1 MACASGLIRTL
12 LLSSAVL
19 LSPLAVFSWGVA
31 SAQAQAAAAKTNIDD
46 TWQGTLHA
54 GKDLRTVLKI
64 VKAPDGS
71 LKSSFYSIDQGGQAI
86 QVKTTTF
93 LGGDLKL
100 DVDAIGGTYTGKM
113 SPDGSTITGE
123 WLQGDKPLAL
133 ILLRAS
139 AETAWTIPEPP
150 PKVPPMAADANPSF
164 DVATIK
170 PSDPAS
176 KGKGFGGPPRHFQ
189 THNTTLND
197 VIMFAYSVNSKQIIG
212 GPGWMETDK
221 FDISG
226 QPDVPGAPSEVQI
239 KSMLRKLIETR
250 FGMKFHPGQKE
261 LSAYILTVAK
271 DGPKM
276 TKSDAEANAGSAF
289 FFTKLGNLTVRNSTM
304 RDFANGMQGAV
315 FDRPVVDH
323 TGLEGRWN
331 CTLKWTPDETQF
343 SVFGVK
349 IPPPSEAP
357 DDAPPLLFKAIQEQ
371 IGLKLEAG
379 KPMVD
384 VMILD
389 HVEKPSDN

>member
-1 MACASGLIRTL
+1 MTSASGSIRNVF
-12 LLSSAVL
+12 LSSVVL
-19 LSPLAVFSWGVA
+19 LSPLVGAALSGPDA
-31 SAQAQAAAAKTNIDD
+31 RAQAAAAKTGIDD

-54 GKDLRTVLKI
+54 GRDLRTVLKI
-64 VKAPDGS
+64 VKVPDGL
-71 LKSSFYSIDQGGQAI
+71 LKASFYSIDQGGQSI

-93 LGGDLKL
+93 QGGELKL

-113 SPDGSTITGE
+113 SPDGQTIAGE
-123 WLQGDKPLAL
+123 WVQGEKPLPL
-133 ILLRAS
+133 ILVRAS
-139 AETAWTIPEPP
+139 PETAWTIPEPP
-150 PKVPPMAADANPSF
+150 PKVPPMAADADPSF

-197 VIMFAYSVNSKQIIG
+197 LIMFAFSVNSKQILG
-212 GPGWMETDK
+212 GPAWMEMEK

-226 QPDVPGAPSEVQI
+226 QPDLPGAPSDAQV
-239 KSMLRKLIETR
+239 KSMMRKLVASR
-250 FGMKFHPGQKE
+250 FGMKFHMGQKE
-261 LSAYILTVAK
+261 LSAFVLTVAK

-276 TKSDAEANAGSAF
+276 TKSDADVNAGSAF
-289 FFTKLGNLTVRNSTM
+289 FFTKLGNLTVRNATM

-315 FDRPVVDH
+315 FDRPVVDR
-323 TGLEGRWN
+323 TELEGRWN

-349 IPPPSEAP
+349 IPPPSEAG

-371 IGLKLEAG
+371 IGLKLDPG